1 MGVRVGLTS
10 HCLVPSKDP
19 SPCNA
24 WETHT
29 DGLMRSGVH
38 LVNRKGG
45 Y

>member
-1 MGVRVGLTS
+1 MGVRVGLTP
-10 HCLVPSKDP
+10 HCLVPSKA
-19 SPCNA
+19 PCNA

-29 DGLMRSGVH
+29 DGVMRSGVY